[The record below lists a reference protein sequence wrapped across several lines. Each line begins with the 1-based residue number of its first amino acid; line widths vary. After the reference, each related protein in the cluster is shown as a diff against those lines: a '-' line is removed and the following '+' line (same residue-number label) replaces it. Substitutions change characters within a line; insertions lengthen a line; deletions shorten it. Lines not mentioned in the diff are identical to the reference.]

1 MCFAVCS
8 PLTLSWR
15 QQWTKTLSEKY
26 RIFLCVCMCVSAGK
40 IQNYFMWP
48 WGQIRKHIL
57 VFKSSMPPGLPNWGA
72 WRFLGP
78 QRSLEMCKW
87 AAQRMLRGC
96 SDTCLQAPGSSSAS
110 ICAAESPCNWDEGV
124 RSFSFRSTFLLSL
137 CSFQDSPKCFLSNVC
152 TTDSEAS
159 FPGTTGWMRANSNAP
174 LGFRWMSVQPADWK
188 LRSWIAFSF
197 LPSAR
202 SLYAPWHNCLTSCI
216 TNGFEPISSLRQTSD
231 QLWKTAVIIS
241 PLRRCW
247 WGKWGAWLWSGS
259 LGVK

>member
-26 RIFLCVCMCVSAGK
+26 RIFFCVCVCVCLLGK
-40 IQNYFMWP
+40 YRIISCDHEGKFVNTFLFSNLPCPQAFP
-48 WGQIRKHIL
+48 TEE
-57 VFKSSMPPGLPNWGA
+57 PGDSWDHRGA
-72 WRFLGP
+72 WRCVSEL
-78 QRSLEMCKW
+78 
-87 AAQRMLRGC
+87 LRGC
-96 SDTCLQAPGSSSAS
+96 SDTCLQAPGSSSDS
-110 ICAAESPCNWDEGV
+110 TCAAESPCNWDEGV

-259 LGVK
+259 LGIK